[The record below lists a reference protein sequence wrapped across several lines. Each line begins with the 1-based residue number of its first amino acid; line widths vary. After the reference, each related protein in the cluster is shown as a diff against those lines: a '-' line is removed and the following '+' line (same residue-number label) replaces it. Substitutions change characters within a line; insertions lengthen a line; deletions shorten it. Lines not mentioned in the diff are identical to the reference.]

1 MRIPI
6 YIFFILF
13 VLSGFSGLI
22 YESIWS
28 HYLKLFLGHAA
39 YAQTL
44 VLAMFMGGMAIG
56 SVIAAKFSNRWKNL
70 LLGYAVVEAVIGVFA
85 LMFHQIF
92 LGATD
97 LAFTSLIPSLGEN
110 TFMIMLTKWGIAS
123 LIILPQSILLG
134 MTFPLMV
141 AGVMRRYP
149 DAGGKAI
156 ATLYFTNSFGGV
168 FGVLVSSFILIYH
181 FGLPG
186 TILVAGLI
194 NIVLALVVWLLSA
207 GDDYVPAMPLPSM
220 EQNSNIK
227 LVSFPALL
235 LLISLFTGLS
245 SFMYEMGWIRMLSL
259 VLGSSTH
266 SFELMLAAFILGLA
280 LGGWWLRNR
289 IDHLKNPIQFLGY
302 VQILMGLFAVMS
314 LLVFHYS
321 FDGMQVFFESIQ
333 RKESTYPLFLFFCAL
348 LCLLMMLPATF
359 CAGMTLPLITK
370 LAVNSEI
377 GERGIGFVYAS
388 NTLGAIIGIFLSI
401 HLIMPLFGL
410 KVLITSGAVIDVILG
425 IFLLSIFIKNSSYQS
440 RVMAFVTTAL
450 MVVVI
455 FVISVF
461 DYDKERITSGVYRT
475 GKISSG
481 LDVLFY
487 QDGKTSTVS
496 VLKSDIQLT
505 LLNNGKADAGIHVDL
520 DDYSQDEATQVL
532 LGIIPLLHKT
542 DAETAA
548 VIGMGSGLTTHAIL
562 ASSQLKQVDTVE
574 IEAAV
579 VEASNLFRPKVERAY
594 SDARSHIYIDDAKT
608 FFTAHGKDYD
618 IIISEPP
625 NPWVSGVSSLF
636 TQEFY
641 QHIKIHMKKDAVF
654 VQWLHLYELDIKLA
668 ATVFNALSKEFSDY
682 QIYASNYDLDI
693 VIVATKEGSVT
704 PATSLNDLET
714 SISDMLSMHNI
725 NNDADMQ
732 LHLVADKN
740 TIGTAFQTYSSLIN
754 SDYFSYLENGA
765 AKSRFAKS
773 NSLELTGALNFPV
786 PVLKLLKAE
795 VNVDSAVYS
804 KTDAYSVSL
813 GVYNANILNKMLMAE
828 RIIDENIDGKAIQ
841 RYLFMSTIKE
851 MLESCSKQQPL
862 SKVGELYK
870 LAGNVLPYL
879 SRDNLRRIW
888 HKVENS
894 TCIKKLE
901 ENDKVRLWITLYKA
915 ISDSSPEKMLDISQ
929 RLLEVTPDSDRD
941 LSNFLVVS
949 ALLGNYIG
957 DLGRSDFIL
966 EKWNKKLDLASDQT
980 NLLVAILIAR

>member
-289 IDHLKNPIQFLGY
+289 IDHLKKPHT
-302 VQILMGLFAVMS
+302 VS
-314 LLVFHYS
+314 W
-321 FDGMQVFFESIQ
+321 
-333 RKESTYPLFLFFCAL
+333 
-348 LCLLMMLPATF
+348 LCTDL
-359 CAGMTLPLITK
+359 
-370 LAVNSEI
+370 N
-377 GERGIGFVYAS
+377 GFVCCY
-388 NTLGAIIGIFLSI
+388 
-401 HLIMPLFGL
+401 
-410 KVLITSGAVIDVILG
+410 
-425 IFLLSIFIKNSSYQS
+425 
-440 RVMAFVTTAL
+440 
-450 MVVVI
+450 VV
-455 FVISVF
+455 
-461 DYDKERITSGVYRT
+461 
-475 GKISSG
+475 
-481 LDVLFY
+481 
-487 QDGKTSTVS
+487 
-496 VLKSDIQLT
+496 
-505 LLNNGKADAGIHVDL
+505 AGI
-520 DDYSQDEATQVL
+520 
-532 LGIIPLLHKT
+532 
-542 DAETAA
+542 
-548 VIGMGSGLTTHAIL
+548 
-562 ASSQLKQVDTVE
+562 
-574 IEAAV
+574 
-579 VEASNLFRPKVERAY
+579 
-594 SDARSHIYIDDAKT
+594 
-608 FFTAHGKDYD
+608 
-618 IIISEPP
+618 
-625 NPWVSGVSSLF
+625 SLQF
-636 TQEFY
+636 
-641 QHIKIHMKKDAVF
+641 
-654 VQWLHLYELDIKLA
+654 
-668 ATVFNALSKEFSDY
+668 
-682 QIYASNYDLDI
+682 
-693 VIVATKEGSVT
+693 
-704 PATSLNDLET
+704 
-714 SISDMLSMHNI
+714 
-725 NNDADMQ
+725 
-732 LHLVADKN
+732 
-740 TIGTAFQTYSSLIN
+740 
-754 SDYFSYLENGA
+754 
-765 AKSRFAKS
+765 
-773 NSLELTGALNFPV
+773 
-786 PVLKLLKAE
+786 
-795 VNVDSAVYS
+795 
-804 KTDAYSVSL
+804 
-813 GVYNANILNKMLMAE
+813 
-828 RIIDENIDGKAIQ
+828 
-841 RYLFMSTIKE
+841 
-851 MLESCSKQQPL
+851 
-862 SKVGELYK
+862 
-870 LAGNVLPYL
+870 
-879 SRDNLRRIW
+879 
-888 HKVENS
+888 
-894 TCIKKLE
+894 
-901 ENDKVRLWITLYKA
+901 
-915 ISDSSPEKMLDISQ
+915 
-929 RLLEVTPDSDRD
+929 
-941 LSNFLVVS
+941 
-949 ALLGNYIG
+949 
-957 DLGRSDFIL
+957 
-966 EKWNKKLDLASDQT
+966 
-980 NLLVAILIAR
+980 